1 MWVKV
6 GWCMQLTHMNR
17 DDAKHLLR
25 CDWERKTK
33 SYQLSASDAFTD
45 GFWAGRLWA
54 MARVLGAL
62 GAEHRALLM
71 EKLEVYENEATTAG
85 V

>member
-1 MWVKV
+1 
-6 GWCMQLTHMNR
+6 MQLTHMDR
-17 DDAKHLLR
+17 DDAKHHLR
-25 CDWERKTK
+25 RDWERKTK
-33 SYQLSASDAFTD
+33 SYRLSVSDGFTD

-62 GAEHRALLM
+62 GMEHRALLM
-71 EKLEVYENEATTAG
+71 EKLEVYENEAATAG